1 VHWPRPFYNEDFIFI
16 LPVYQTVLL
25 ATMFVAFEPT
35 DRHFSNHTLDEE
47 CAPFASN
54 TTPELTTKEFV
65 VGLEDNDGIMGS
77 NDVSDVVDG
86 GLSHTSPKVLAT
98 SRLTPDNSEPSLS
111 GYGTPPIAIILTPS
125 AARSRSR
132 ARSQH
137 EEATVPD
144 TTPRPL
150 PEVNKTSRKKR
161 RGHRKGAVAALSTV
175 RGFTPA
181 TSGDEDSDFST
192 GSFRSRRD
200 LTVQRSSSV
209 VRKDFSLDRS
219 TSSLGSPSEIRS
231 SSPSPGISALS
242 KQLEA
247 LNRESSPRSSL
258 LRHRSRLASE
268 EPSSASVTS
277 GTSGDEET
285 PEFTSYEVPLEH
297 DFISPDVSEKERREV
312 RQDPMMDGGVV
323 RKMQATDFELLRCLG
338 RGTYGTVLLVKQVS
352 TGKLYAQKHFRKA
365 SLTVHKQLV
374 EQTKTERN
382 ILESINRH
390 PFVVKLYYAF
400 QDHEKLY
407 LILEYAQGGELF
419 ERMRTERMF
428 PEETAAFYMGEM
440 VLALEHLHQTV
451 GVVYRD
457 LKPENCLL
465 DSEGHLLL
473 TDFGLSKE
481 AVDGE
486 HRCRSMTG
494 TVEYMAPEVIQQQS
508 YGTAVD
514 WWSFGILGFD
524 LLTGASPFR
533 ANNDMKIREKIL
545 KSKLV
550 MPYFLSPDAKDL
562 LTRLLRKEPK
572 KRLGVCMPKD
582 MQTIKKH
589 RFFRKIDWTALEK
602 RELEPPIKPLI
613 TDPELAENFST
624 DFTDLAFSPPVV
636 AGPLHSGGMRGEHDP
651 FGGFSFVGSR
661 SLLESGNGFF

>member
-1 VHWPRPFYNEDFIFI
+1 MAATTVGPTNGHFSSQHFDEDFPPLFCD
-16 LPVYQTVLL
+16 TV
-25 ATMFVAFEPT
+25 FDVPKN
-35 DRHFSNHTLDEE
+35 DRSTSLKHIE
-47 CAPFASN
+47 
-54 TTPELTTKEFV
+54 TTPTA
-65 VGLEDNDGIMGS
+65 S
-77 NDVSDVVDG
+77 DVSDIEG
-86 GLSHTSPKVLAT
+86 GAPSSSSTNINV
-98 SRLTPDNSEPSLS
+98 TPRIPPDTVEPSQS
-111 GYGTPPIAIILTPS
+111 RHGTPPIDIVLTPS
-125 AARSRSR
+125 ATRSRNR
-132 ARSQH
+132 TRSKH
-137 EEATVPD
+137 DEASVAD
-144 TTPRPL
+144 FTPRPL
-150 PEVNKTSRKKR
+150 PSVSKSSRKKK
-161 RGHRKGAVAALSTV
+161 RGPKKGAVAALSTV
-175 RGFTPA
+175 RGFTPV

-200 LTVQRSSSV
+200 LSMQRSSSI

-219 TSSLGSPSEIRS
+219 ASGIGNGFEIRS
-231 SSPSPGISALS
+231 SSPAPGVSVLS
-242 KQLEA
+242 QQLETLSA
-247 LNRESSPRSSL
+247 IGSPRTSSPKKKSKL
-258 LRHRSRLASE
+258 GSE
-268 EPSSASVTS
+268 EASSASVTS
-277 GTSGDEET
+277 ETSGDEDT
-285 PEFTSYEVPLEH
+285 PEITSYEVPLEH
-297 DFISPDVSEKERREV
+297 DFVSSDVSEKERRDA
-312 RQDPMMDGGVV
+312 RQDPLFNGGVV
-323 RKMQATDFELLRCLG
+323 RKMQATDFDPLRCLG
-338 RGTYGTVLLVKQVS
+338 KGTYGTVLLVKQAG
-352 TGKLYAQKHFRKA
+352 TGKLYAQKQFRKA
-365 SLTVHKQLV
+365 SLTVRKQLV
-374 EQTKTERN
+374 EQTKTERS

-428 PEETAAFYMGEM
+428 PEETAAFYMAEM
-440 VLALEHLHQTV
+440 VLALEHLHHNV

-481 AVDGE
+481 AIDGE

-545 KSKLV
+545 KSKLT
-550 MPYFLSPDAKDL
+550 MPYFLSADAKDL

-572 KRLGVCMPKD
+572 KRLGGCMPKD

-589 RFFRKIDWTALEK
+589 RFFRKIEWAKLEK
-602 RELEPPIKPLI
+602 REVEPPIKPLI
-613 TDPELAENFST
+613 TDPELAENFSSE
-624 DFTDLAFSPPVV
+624 FTELAVSPPVV
-636 AGPLHSGGMRGEHDP
+636 PAPLQAGGLKEDHDP

-661 SLLESGNGFF
+661 SLLEAGGGFF